1 MTEET
6 TTSEKLAVRNPWWRR
21 TAGFLLRWTYR
32 LTGVTIIVAA
42 FVVLLAQTDMARAF
56 MKDQILGLV
65 NEQLEGKIACEDVH
79 LDIFRGIVLEHPQLY
94 ANGTTVLEAD
104 RLSVSYDLA
113 AVLGRTLAINQI
125 ELVRPRIKVIR
136 SHEGLWNIERIV
148 KPSPDTTTSPP
159 PNLVIRVRGLS
170 ITEGEC
176 TVNDRTTLRGN
187 GSRFDPT
194 HLTLKAL
201 ELRAALRLALVERDY
216 SFAINHLSFYDQ
228 FSPTIDVRE
237 ITVAGRI
244 QPSGVDLQTLALRL
258 ARTELVLRAR
268 IDGLDVLRDGINDSL
283 LSLHPIVG
291 DIEVDSVW
299 APDIAFVVPDVNF
312 ADSYS
317 LKARASF
324 YGTRMNIDDIDLH
337 AGIDHIKG
345 SVKLTGI
352 DGPDIGVDIR
362 IKDSHAQYVN
372 VRRRLLLVELPEL
385 PFLET
390 SIIENAH
397 IRGHPA
403 DSLWIEAHG
412 SDRPGRF
419 DGALTL
425 YLAEKRL
432 GYTVDMRIEN
442 GDLSVFSDSSM
453 ATKVNGNFN
462 IKGKGVS
469 LQDMEGTYTC
479 ELDRSTVFGRPLRK
493 AQFVLKADGRGN
505 LSVDTMFADVT
516 PFRTDTVDEYA
527 LSPDDRIVSASGIVN
542 ASDVDHLRYTGRVQ
556 FSALNLVDLLNI
568 RSMPSR
574 LSGSI
579 DIDAEGT
586 ALDSIVGSLTARIDE
601 FALEDRALLPFTLKG
616 EIVRDGLTRK
626 ISVDA
631 PFLTARVSGS
641 YVPSAL
647 IEAVSAS
654 VDLTADAVRE
664 RIRHLYSTSGYVEHI
679 GAVLTPAEASFVIDL
694 RDASPVNLFLTD
706 MSISARAMIRGSIRS
721 GSDSLVVKID
731 TLDVADLSFKTDSL
745 KIQCDPL
752 HLSSTTRLY
761 DVSTSPRVAELTV
774 IGRCDSVL
782 VVNGIRVTYPMINLT
797 TENDVIRLTAGADVN
812 SIVAGIRMNGRFYDD
827 STDLTFDSI
836 YVAVDTARK
845 LEWRSLRPASVSL
858 RDASFNIKDL
868 AAQRSYSEN
877 VTVNGRFSME
887 TFDDL
892 NIAVENFDLTN
903 IPRFVDLVKGHPVRF
918 VEGFVKN
925 ISARVNG
932 SWEQPVLD
940 LAINAVGVRYNG
952 ELIGTLATK
961 LHHENQDV
969 TGWLTIANPALS
981 TQSKTLDLT
990 VTHLPVDLGLR
1001 DVRQRFVDERP
1012 MDVELKATKLA
1023 LAAIEPFLP
1032 AIERLQ
1038 GVADG
1043 TISVKGTTPDN
1054 IDLGGNARFSNA
1066 SFLSSATNVVYNA
1079 DGVLHLEGSNLFL
1092 DTVVVRN
1099 TERDR
1104 KNGVAYANGLVVFD
1118 GLAVE
1123 SIDFKLRSKGILV
1136 LNKSSQARSPKVF
1149 GDMIIA
1155 TGIAPIHFFGKLDQ
1169 PVLEGDLHVVYA
1181 DVLFPEERS
1190 TTKSRYTAFEYNR
1203 TSDSSKRYNS
1213 VLDAARPTRISSDTT
1228 IKVKD
1233 QNPIAESIETIVK
1246 STTASFVD
1254 ILRYDLNIYLK
1265 GRTLMTMVFGKL
1277 ELLIADL
1284 ELVDQKIPLNFTG
1297 RFVDNSTNL
1306 RGKVRVKDGT
1316 STYKFYKPFVASG
1329 TLDFTQGG
1337 MTDPSLDLK
1346 AVYKDRRT
1354 LSNGNPEDF
1363 RVEVEIKGTKLKPIA
1378 KWSVYRQDRKQE
1390 GDSAKITGD
1399 ALMLILVG
1407 KTQDEL
1413 VSSGQSNLVGE
1424 VNAAMSAVATS
1435 ALGDLLSGIG
1445 GLVQSAQVDLGSD
1458 ISQSRLTVS
1467 GQLFSDVSYRLSGQI
1482 SDFAGNSTIT
1492 ITVPFTILSDAE
1504 AMRYFML
1511 DVSRSVN
1518 NSGNITRYQRLWEIK
1533 LGARL
1538 P

>member
-1 MTEET
+1 MIEKP
-6 TTSEKLAVRNPWWRR
+6 TTSEELVVRSPWWRR
-21 TAGFLLRWTYR
+21 TASFLLRWVYR
-32 LTGVTIIVAA
+32 LTGITIIASA
-42 FVVLLAQTDMARAF
+42 FIVLLAQTDMARSF
-56 MKDQILGLV
+56 MKTQVLSLL
-65 NEQLEGKIACEDVH
+65 NEQLLGKVACDDVR

-94 ANGTTVLEAD
+94 ANGTTFLEAD
-104 RLSVSYDLA
+104 QLSVSYDLA
-113 AVLGRTLAINQI
+113 AVLGRTLAINNVDI
-125 ELVRPRIKVIR
+125 VRPRIKVIR
-136 SHEGLWNIERIV
+136 SNDGLWNIERIV
-148 KPSPDTTTSPP
+148 KPSTDTVSSPP
-159 PNLVIRVRGLS
+159 PNLVIRVRGIS
-170 ITEGEC
+170 INEGEC
-176 TVNDRTTLRGN
+176 TVNDRTTSRGN
-187 GSRFDPT
+187 GSQFDPT

-201 ELRAALRLALVERDY
+201 ELRAALRIALVEKDY

-228 FSPTIDVRE
+228 YTPTIDLRE
-237 ITVAGRI
+237 LTLAGRI
-244 QPSGVDLQTLALRL
+244 QPEGLDLQTLAIKL
-258 ARTELVLRAR
+258 AHTELALSAR
-268 IDGLDVLRDGINDSL
+268 IDGVDVLRDGINDSL
-283 LSLHPIVG
+283 LALHPIIG
-291 DIEVDSVW
+291 DIDVDSVW
-299 APDIAFVVPDVNF
+299 GPDIAFVVPDVKF

-317 LKARASF
+317 LKAHTSF
-324 YGTRMNIDDIDLH
+324 YGAKMNIDDIDLH
-337 AGIDHIKG
+337 AGIDHVKG

-352 DGPDIGVDIR
+352 DGPNIGVDIL
-362 IKDSHAQYVN
+362 INDSHAQYVN
-372 VRRRLLLVELPEL
+372 IRRRLLLVELPEL

-390 SIIENAH
+390 TTIENAH

-412 SDRPGRF
+412 SDRPGRI
-419 DGALTL
+419 DGSLTL

-432 GYTVDMRIEN
+432 GYKVDMRVEK
-442 GDLSVFSDSSM
+442 GDLAVFADSSM
-453 ATKVNGNFN
+453 ATMINGRVN
-462 IKGKGVS
+462 IHGKGVT
-469 LQDMEGTYTC
+469 LQDMEGTYQC
-479 ELDRSTVFGRPLRK
+479 DLDRSTVLGRPVRR
-493 AQFVLKADGRGN
+493 AQFVLRANGAGG
-505 LSVDTMFADVT
+505 LSIDTLFADVT
-516 PFRTDTVDEYA
+516 PFRRDTVDEYA
-527 LSPDDRIVSASGIVN
+527 LTPDDRIVGVSGTMNAADVN
-542 ASDVDHLRYTGRVQ
+542 HLRYAGHVN
-556 FSALNLVDLLNI
+556 FSALNLADLLEVQ
-568 RSMPSR
+568 SLPSR
-574 LSGSI
+574 FTGSL

-586 ALDSIVGSLTARIDE
+586 TVDSLLGSVRARIDE
-601 FALEDRALLPFTLKG
+601 FALEDRALLPFDLNCK
-616 EIVRDGLTRK
+616 IVKDGSVRS
-626 ISVDA
+626 IAVDA
-631 PFLTARVSGS
+631 PFLTARISGA
-641 YVPSAL
+641 YAPSAL
-647 IEAVSAS
+647 IDAITAS
-654 VDLTADAVRE
+654 VNLTADAVKQ
-664 RIRHLYSTSGYVEHI
+664 RIRHLYSTSGYVEHM
-679 GAVLTPAEASFVIDL
+679 GSTLVPAEASFMVDL
-694 RDASPVNLFLTD
+694 RDASPVNIFFSGL
-706 MSISARAMIRGSIRS
+706 SISANAMIRGAIRS
-721 GSDSLVVKID
+721 GSDSLVVRID
-731 TLDVADLSFKTDSL
+731 TLDVADLSVKTDSL

-752 HLSSTTRLY
+752 HLSSTIRLY
-761 DVSTSPRVAELTV
+761 DISTSPRVAELTV
-774 IGRCDSVL
+774 VGRCDTML
-782 VVNGIRVTYPMINLT
+782 VVNGIRVKRPSINLT
-797 TENDVIRLTAGADVN
+797 TERDLIRLRARADVN
-812 SIVAGIRMNGRFYDD
+812 SITAGVRMTGRFHED

-845 LEWRSLRPASVSL
+845 LEWRSLRPAGISL
-858 RDASFNIKDL
+858 RDASFNIRDL
-868 AAQRSYSEN
+868 AVQRSYAEN
-877 VTVNGRFSME
+877 VIVNGRFSLDE
-887 TFDDL
+887 FDDL
-892 NIAVENFDLTN
+892 NLDVENFDLSN
-903 IPRFVDLVKGHPVRF
+903 IPRFVNLEKGHPVRF
-918 VEGFVKN
+918 VDGFVKN

-932 SWEQPVLD
+932 TWEQPVID
-940 LAINAVGVRYNG
+940 LAINASGVQYNG

-961 LHHENQDV
+961 LHHENKDI
-969 TGWLTIANPALS
+969 TGCLSIANPALA
-981 TQSKTLDLT
+981 TQSKTLDLQ

-1001 DVRQRFVDERP
+1001 GVKQRFVDNRP
-1012 MDVELKATKLA
+1012 MDVELKASKLA

-1043 TISVKGTTPDN
+1043 VITVKGTTPDN
-1054 IDLGGNARFSNA
+1054 IDLGGNARFANA

-1099 TERDR
+1099 VERDR

-1155 TGIAPIHFFGKLDQ
+1155 TGNAPIHFFGKLDQ
-1169 PVLEGDLHVVYA
+1169 PVLEGDIHVLYA
-1181 DVLFPEERS
+1181 DILFPQERS

-1203 TSDSSKRYNS
+1203 TSDTSKRYNS
-1213 VLDAARPTRISSDTT
+1213 VVDATRRTRLTSDTVT
-1228 IKVKD
+1228 NRRD
-1233 QNPIAESIETIVK
+1233 QSPVVDAIESIVK

-1284 ELVDQKIPLNFTG
+1284 EQVDQKIPLNFTG

-1329 TLDFTQGG
+1329 TLDFTNGG

-1354 LSNGNPEDF
+1354 LSNGKQEDF
-1363 RVEVEIKGTKLKPIA
+1363 RVEVVIKGTKLKPTA
-1378 KWSVYRQDRKQE
+1378 VWSVYRQDRKQE

-1413 VSSGQSNLVGE
+1413 VSSGQGNLVGE
-1424 VNAAMSAVATS
+1424 VNGAMSAVATS

-1458 ISQSRLTVS
+1458 LSQSRLTVS

-1492 ITVPFTILSDAE
+1492 VTVPFTVLSDAE

-1518 NSGNITRYQRLWEIK
+1518 NSGNITRYQRLWEVK